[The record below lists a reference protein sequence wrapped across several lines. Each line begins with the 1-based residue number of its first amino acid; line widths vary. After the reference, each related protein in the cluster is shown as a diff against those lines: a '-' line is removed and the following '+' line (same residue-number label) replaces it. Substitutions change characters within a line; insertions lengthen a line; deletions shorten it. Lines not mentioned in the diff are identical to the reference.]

1 MQVVVRAMNI
11 RKAGSKSMLFVLLL
25 ISPSTAACAKT
36 LPMDRPDLRISVY
49 NDAGIPYGTL
59 KDAENVSSQIFKES
73 GIHIV
78 WLNCFVREKPSNFGA
93 MCEQAVSKGLLHVR
107 VGRHSLNLR
116 DSVLG
121 ISYLSDDGEGSQA
134 DIFYEAI
141 EQLYPN
147 TAVQPAI
154 ILGHVMAHE
163 IGHLLLGTNSHS
175 PWGIMCAHWHKQEL
189 DRASLGMMTFNESQ
203 SHRMT
208 KKVGRAMA
216 QMKCPTESTKFAA
229 AN

>member
-1 MQVVVRAMNI
+1 MNI
-11 RKAGSKSMLFVLLL
+11 RKTVSKSIVFALILFFL
-25 ISPSTAACAKT
+25 SAAAWAKT

-59 KDAENVSSQIFKES
+59 KDAERVSSQIFEES
-73 GIHIV
+73 GIHIL
-78 WLNCFVREKPSNFGA
+78 WLNCFVREKSSNFGS
-93 MCEQAVSKGLLHVR
+93 MCEQAVSEGYLYLR
-107 VGRHSLNLR
+107 VGRHALNLR
-116 DSVLG
+116 DSILG

-134 DIFYEAI
+134 DVFYEAI

-175 PWGIMCAHWHKQEL
+175 AWGIMCAHWHKQEL
-189 DRASLGMMTFNESQ
+189 DRASLGMLTFNESQ
-203 SHRMT
+203 SRRMV

-216 QMKCPTESTKFAA
+216 QMKYPAESTKFTA